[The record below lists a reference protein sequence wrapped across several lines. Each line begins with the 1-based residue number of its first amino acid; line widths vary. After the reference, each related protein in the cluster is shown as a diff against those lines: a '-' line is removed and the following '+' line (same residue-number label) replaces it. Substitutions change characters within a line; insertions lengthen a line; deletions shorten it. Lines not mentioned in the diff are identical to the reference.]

1 MYDKILVPVSMSNWE
16 DDVVKHAIEH
26 ADNHDSEL
34 HAVHVVVE
42 QIAERM
48 EEDDDRHP
56 GKLSSKNAKTV
67 LSDIE
72 GKIPDRVQFK
82 SKELT
87 GSPSSAIVQYAAE
100 NDIDLIVMGT
110 HGRSGVRR
118 YLLGSV
124 AEEVVRNAN
133 CPVLTVELTED

>member
-48 EEDDDRHP
+48 EKDDDRHP

-87 GSPSSAIVQYAAE
+87 GSPSSAIVQYAAK